1 MAEFEEIKD
10 LDELMDGIY
19 EKKEKEEHM
28 DEASEPVPES
38 YKTEPEQPRSAI
50 LKRRARAHIYRR
62 AFSETQLLDLLT
74 LEFNQGESY
83 HIMTGGDID
92 SLSFLKVILRH
103 QDLEYC
109 LFSTWCIAMED
120 ILQLEE
126 WLEEGRIKKMDAY
139 LGDLYLYSYRFEHRK
154 LLPIIKKHGG
164 KVVIFRNHSK
174 VIAGHGPKFH
184 FAIESSANIN
194 TNKRAENA
202 CITIDKG
209 VYEFYKKHFDDI
221 IDLSKE

>member
-1 MAEFEEIKD
+1 MADFEEMTD
-10 LDELMDGIY
+10 LEDLLEGIY
-19 EKKEKEEHM
+19 EKKDKTENI
-28 DEASEPVPES
+28 DEASEPVPEA
-38 YKTEPEQPRSAI
+38 YKTEPEQPRSAAI
-50 LKRRARAHIYRR
+50 KRRSKAHHYRR
-62 AFSETQLLDLLT
+62 AFSETQLLDLLG
-74 LEFNQGESY
+74 LEFEDGATY
-83 HIMTGGDID
+83 HVMTGGDVD

-103 QDLEYC
+103 QDLDYC
-109 LFSTWCIAMED
+109 LFSTWCIAMDD

-154 LLPIIKKHGG
+154 LLPIIKRHGG

-184 FAIESSANIN
+184 FTIESSANIN

-202 CITIDKG
+202 SITIDRE
-209 VYEFYKKHFDDI
+209 VYGFYKKHFDSI
-221 IDLSKE
+221 IDLSKG